1 MRASTTLEAVHSEVG
16 TTATLDQARSRPLAM
31 LDGGEIIELSI
42 KPSLWYLPICA
53 GRFIVLCAL
62 LAVATG
68 LVAPP
73 ASSAL
78 GILAI
83 TGFVAAAVVRL
94 GVAAL
99 QWASRLYVLT
109 NRRVLH
115 FRGILSVHVNECPL
129 SRVAEAELHSSV
141 PQRLLRLG
149 SIRVEPLDKRLETV
163 SWEHIA
169 RPAQVHEMLLRAIR
183 RGRSGE

>member
-1 MRASTTLEAVHSEVG
+1 MRASPTLEAVHSEVG
-16 TTATLDQARSRPLAM
+16 TMATLDQVRARPLAM

-42 KPSLWYLPICA
+42 KPSLWYLPISA
-53 GRFIVLCAL
+53 GRFTVLCAL
-62 LAVATG
+62 LAIATG

-73 ASSAL
+73 AASAAGTL
-78 GILAI
+78 TIA
-83 TGFVAAAVVRL
+83 GFLAAAVVRV

-109 NRRVLH
+109 NRRVLR
-115 FRGILSVHVNECPL
+115 FRGILTVHVNECPL
-129 SRVAEAELHSSV
+129 SRVAEAELHSSI

-149 SIRVEPLDKRLETV
+149 SIRVQPLDKRLEAV

-169 RPAQVHEMLLRAIR
+169 RPAQVHETLLRAIR
-183 RGRSGE
+183 RARSGE